1 MACRLVKAMATS
13 TFDCY
18 LCGTANP
25 SDADYCVQCGGQLL
39 KVADAENH
47 GDLPDAFE
55 NPFAEPSEPAQ
66 IPNSQ
71 PPDAPKK
78 PARKVHASIEDQRLS
93 DALGLTE
100 KAEQPRQRPRKKQAV
115 QKQSSGQ
122 PQPTG
127 QRSQADPGQQPPQD
141 RPLGPQ
147 RGQLPPTSDP
157 RAGLFSSRGDEEV
170 GPIAWVIVG
179 VLFLAVGWLGYFTL
193 LRTDDRP
200 TPESI
205 GFVAETTTLP
215 PTTTIPEDEELT
227 TLQEVDSEYDASLVR
242 IVPFACEAG
251 QGDQSGEP
259 VVGVAI
265 NERSVLVGPALPAGT
280 NAVRIV
286 TRTGASRVAILSQV
300 GGATIATS
308 NARTSR
314 NLDIEAVGAEA
325 SFYLAFDLESNEV
338 TTTET
343 SQGTDVEIEV
353 SDTGLVHQVRAG
365 TTNVSAQQ
373 LAAIDLTIEIDEEAR
388 RRGGATC
395 NEANAFSIANPAPD
409 EATEETVE
417 EETVEETDE

>member
-1 MACRLVKAMATS
+1 M
-13 TFDCY
+13 
-18 LCGTANP
+18 
-25 SDADYCVQCGGQLL
+25 
-39 KVADAENH
+39 
-47 GDLPDAFE
+47 
-55 NPFAEPSEPAQ
+55 
-66 IPNSQ
+66 
-71 PPDAPKK
+71 
-78 PARKVHASIEDQRLS
+78 
-93 DALGLTE
+93 
-100 KAEQPRQRPRKKQAV
+100 
-115 QKQSSGQ
+115 
-122 PQPTG
+122 
-127 QRSQADPGQQPPQD
+127 
-141 RPLGPQ
+141 
-147 RGQLPPTSDP
+147 
-157 RAGLFSSRGDEEV
+157 

-265 NERSVLVGPALPAGT
+265 NERSVLVGSGLPAGT

-417 EETVEETDE
+417 ETDG